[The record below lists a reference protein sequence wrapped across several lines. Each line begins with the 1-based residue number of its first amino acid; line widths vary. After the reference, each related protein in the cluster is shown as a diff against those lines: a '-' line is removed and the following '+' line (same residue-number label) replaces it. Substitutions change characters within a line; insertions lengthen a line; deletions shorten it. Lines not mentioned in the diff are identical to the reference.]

1 VNPRR
6 LAGSYCG
13 ERARGDRREAD
24 GGEPESV
31 NMNGNELPSA
41 ERRYSAQP
49 VYTAMYGRVA
59 EGEPSTLADGIMVTS
74 PPRLDEVVRAIK
86 NTGGGVVL
94 VSNSEIAKAYE
105 TLWKWGFMVEP
116 TSATVYAAYEKIFR
130 NMKEGSK
137 ILLILTGSG
146 LKTLQ

>member
-1 VNPRR
+1 MKMK
-6 LAGSYCG
+6 GT
-13 ERARGDRREAD
+13 
-24 GGEPESV
+24 EPLSTEK
-31 NMNGNELPSA
+31 
-41 ERRYSAQP
+41 RYSVQS

-59 EGEPSTLADGIMVTS
+59 EGESSTLADGMMVTS
-74 PPRLDEVVRAIK
+74 PPRLDEVVKAIK
-86 NTGGGVVL
+86 NTSGGVVL

-105 TLWKWGFMVEP
+105 TLWKWGFMVEL
-116 TSATVYAAYEKIFR
+116 TSAIVYAAYEKIFR